1 MNRKIMNAVKKCK
14 RIDSLSIDRAVVECI
29 KKWDISHTDDREG
42 AVKYVLGN
50 INGIMELGERLKEEL
65 K

>member
-29 KKWDISHTDDREG
+29 KKMGYFPYR
-42 AVKYVLGN
+42 
-50 INGIMELGERLKEEL
+50 
-65 K
+65 